1 MKIIGCDFHPSF
13 QQIAMVDTETGEH
26 TEKRL
31 TPEEA
36 VQFYQQLAGPVVV
49 GMEACGNTLW
59 FERLLASLGHRLRMG
74 DAGKIRAMEVRK
86 QKTDR
91 RDAELLL
98 RLLLED
104 RFPEVW
110 IPSPE
115 QRDLRQLLVHR
126 HKLVGM
132 RRQVKNQLQHLA
144 LNQGLQQKRKLW
156 SQAGQKRFQDL
167 PLTGWTAR
175 RREDGLAL
183 LEGLNQ
189 SVSELDEAVARA
201 AEKDPAARLL
211 QTHPGVGPITALA
224 FSLTLGTIVR
234 FRHSRQVVSYLGL
247 NPAEH
252 SSGGR
257 QRLGSISKQGNPM
270 LRSLLVEAGQS
281 AARLVPELKRAYQR
295 LKQRKHSSV
304 AKVMV
309 ARKLAV
315 RLYWMWKTHQSYT
328 ATRMQG
334 SPSHPVVA
342 VSAVRL
348 SGRPAS
354 R

>member
-13 QQIAMVDTETGEH
+13 QQIAMVDTETGDH

-31 TPEEA
+31 TPAEA
-36 VQFYQQLAGPVVV
+36 VQFYSQLEGPVLV

-59 FERLLASLGHRLRMG
+59 FERLLARLGHKLWLG
-74 DAGKIRAMEVRK
+74 DAGKIRATEVRK

-98 RLLLED
+98 QLLLEK
-104 RFPEVW
+104 RFPRIWV
-110 IPSPE
+110 PSLE
-115 QRDLRQLLVHR
+115 QRDLRQLLLHR

-144 LNQGLQQKRKLW
+144 LNQGVQQKQKLWTAAGRKLLEEM
-156 SQAGQKRFQDL
+156 S
-167 PLTGWTAR
+167 LTGWTAR
-175 RREDGLAL
+175 RREEL
-183 LEGLNQ
+183 LTLLDDLDKRVG
-189 SVSELDEAVARA
+189 ELDQAVMEAAKKNAVAQ
-201 AEKDPAARLL
+201 LL

-224 FSLTLGTIVR
+224 YSLTLGEIGR
-234 FRHSRQVVSYLGL
+234 FALSRKVVSYLGL

-295 LKQRKHSSV
+295 LKHRKHSSV

-315 RLYWMWKTHQSYT
+315 RLYWMWRTQQPYS

-334 SPSHPVVA
+334 SPSHPVA
-342 VSAVRL
+342 VV
-348 SGRPAS
+348 
-354 R
+354 

>member
-13 QQIAMVDTETGEH
+13 QQIAMVDTETGEQ
-26 TEKRL
+26 TERKLNRS
-31 TPEEA
+31 EA
-36 VQFYQQLAGPVVV
+36 IAFYRGLEGKAIV

-59 FERLLASLGHRLRMG
+59 MERLLAELGHELRLG
-74 DAGKIRAMEVRK
+74 DAAKIRAMEVRK

-98 RLLLED
+98 KLLLEN
-104 RFPEVW
+104 RFPQVW
-110 IPSPE
+110 IPSLQ
-115 QRDLRQLLVHR
+115 QRDTRQLLLHR
-126 HKLVGM
+126 HKLVNL
-132 RRQVKNQLQHLA
+132 RRQIKNQLQHLA
-144 LNQGLQQKRKLW
+144 LNQGVQQKQKLW
-156 SQAGQKRFQDL
+156 TAKGRTLLEEL

-175 RREDGLAL
+175 RREDDLKL
-183 LEGLNQ
+183 LDELNR
-189 SVSELDEAVARA
+189 SIWELDVAVEQEARNH
-201 AEKDPAARLL
+201 PIARLL

-224 FSLTLGTIVR
+224 FVLTLGQIER
-234 FRHSRQVVSYLGL
+234 FPHSKNVVSYVGL

-281 AARLVPELKRAYQR
+281 AARGDTELGRAYQR
-295 LKQRKHSSV
+295 LKHKKHSGV

-315 RLYWMWKTHQSYT
+315 RLYWMWRTQQPYT

-334 SPSHPVVA
+334 SPSHLVGA
-342 VSAVRL
+342 R
-348 SGRPAS
+348 
-354 R
+354 

>member
-26 TEKRL
+26 TVRRL
-31 TPEEA
+31 ARQEA
-36 VQFYQQLAGPVVV
+36 AEFYSQLPGPALV

-59 FERLLASLGHRLRMG
+59 FERLLAGLGHQLWLG

-98 RLLLED
+98 QLLLER
-104 RFPEVW
+104 RFPRLWV
-110 IPSPE
+110 PSLE
-115 QRDLRQLLVHR
+115 QRDVRQLLLHR

-144 LNQGLQQKRKLW
+144 LNQGVQRKHKLWTVAGRKLLEEL
-156 SQAGQKRFQDL
+156 A
-167 PLTGWTAR
+167 LTGWTAQ
-175 RREDGLAL
+175 RREEL
-183 LEGLNQ
+183 LTL
-189 SVSELDEAVARA
+189 LDDLEQRVGKLDQAVMEATKKDRVAQ
-201 AEKDPAARLL
+201 LL

-224 FSLTLGTIVR
+224 YSLTLGEIHR
-234 FRHSRQVVSYLGL
+234 FAHSRQAVSYLGL

-295 LKQRKHSSV
+295 LKHRKHSSV

-315 RLYWMWKTHQSYT
+315 RLYWMWKTQQAYS

-334 SPSHPVVA
+334 SPSHFVA
-342 VSAVRL
+342 VV
-348 SGRPAS
+348 
-354 R
+354 